1 MPIAYHIDRTLKLKE
16 GQNLILDTN
25 FVFGNGLNNDF
36 IKDFLPSG
44 VSKHGEQYL
53 RDILYYYNNQQYF
66 NLNVYE
72 ATNALSMYITEYTFE
87 LIRRIY
93 YPSQPSRFQSV
104 FALPSLEFVKTW
116 PELVTSSF
124 QIFEIE
130 YEQSKEWIYDG
141 SYLLGGLGRSNPDDL
156 FLMQGFSA
164 CLNFEYANK
173 YWKHELSP
181 HPKPEIILPL
191 PQQLGKRI
199 SI

>member
-124 QIFEIE
+124 QILKLSMSNQKNGFMTVHTF
-130 YEQSKEWIYDG
+130 
-141 SYLLGGLGRSNPDDL
+141 LVGLVE
-156 FLMQGFSA
+156 A
-164 CLNFEYANK
+164 I
-173 YWKHELSP
+173 
-181 HPKPEIILPL
+181 PKTHF
-191 PQQLGKRI
+191 
-199 SI
+199 